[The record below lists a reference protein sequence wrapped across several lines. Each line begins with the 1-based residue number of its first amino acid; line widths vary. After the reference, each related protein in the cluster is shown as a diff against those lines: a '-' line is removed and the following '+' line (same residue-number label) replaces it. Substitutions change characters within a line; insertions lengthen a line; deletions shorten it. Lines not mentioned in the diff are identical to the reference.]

1 MTSLAPGVCVCL
13 GRGLGSIFPT
23 ITPKCLTQLTVPCVR
38 VEVLVFIRGNPLW
51 HHYVNGLFIFFPPTS
66 NLFYEFVNSE
76 EATCYFSGEMI
87 SASWLIA
94 LSRAPD

>member
-1 MTSLAPGVCVCL
+1 MCL

-51 HHYVNGLFIFFPPTS
+51 HHYVNGLFIFFLPLLIYFT
-66 NLFYEFVNSE
+66 NL
-76 EATCYFSGEMI
+76 
-87 SASWLIA
+87 LI
-94 LSRAPD
+94 LKKRPVIFQEK